1 MTIPFPLDHLL
12 APDQKARLTQGR
24 ARLLAAGMISLTLYD
39 DILKPII
46 QEERLPDIWSALTA
60 QMLEHYPMLLLSDPD
75 PLSGAQQAAT
85 LLGLLLGSQYSF
97 PPELVALLRPEI
109 GQEARP

>member
-1 MTIPFPLDHLL
+1 MSTPFPLNHLL
-12 APDQKARLTQGR
+12 TPDQKARLTQGR

-39 DILKPII
+39 DTLKPII
-46 QEERLPDIWSALTA
+46 QEERLPDVWSALTA
-60 QMLEHYPMLLLSDPD
+60 QMLEHYPMLVLCDPD
-75 PLSGAQQAAT
+75 PLSGALKTAT

-97 PPELVALLRPEI
+97 PPELIALLRPEI